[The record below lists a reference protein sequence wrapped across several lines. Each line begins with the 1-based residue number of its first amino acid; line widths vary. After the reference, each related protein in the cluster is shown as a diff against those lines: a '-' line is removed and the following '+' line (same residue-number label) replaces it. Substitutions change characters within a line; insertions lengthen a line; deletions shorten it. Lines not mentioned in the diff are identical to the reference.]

1 MGYYAYISELRKNT
15 NIFPLVAENIIN
27 WSRIN
32 PTGLLIDFLRTEWLV
47 TGNGGMEYT
56 NKGYH

>member
-1 MGYYAYISELRKNT
+1 MGYYAYNRVAKKYKH
-15 NIFPLVAENIIN
+15 FPLVAENIIN

-32 PTGLLIDFLRTEWLV
+32 PTGLVIDFLRTEWLA
-47 TGNGGMEYT
+47 TGNGGMEHT